1 MNQEKKEMIIS
12 TQIKLTSEGLAEN
25 KISMF
30 RECAISLDVL
40 NAGGYTEDYKQYKR
54 VTHEIIGC
62 ILREFDSDKF
72 ITITTHY
79 FGVDEPG
86 QYFIIMDKSYMKGL
100 NKQQK
105 ELLQMI
111 FDKPTLTVSKL
122 SEEQYEYFI
131 RTHDQDGRG
140 AQIAQWMNNTTTHI
154 QHAIISVVK
163 HYTME
168 D

>member
-1 MNQEKKEMIIS
+1 MIYYKHSKQHTQKRGSKNESRKKEMIIS

-72 ITITTHY
+72 ITI
-79 FGVDEPG
+79 
-86 QYFIIMDKSYMKGL
+86 
-100 NKQQK
+100 
-105 ELLQMI
+105 
-111 FDKPTLTVSKL
+111 
-122 SEEQYEYFI
+122 
-131 RTHDQDGRG
+131 
-140 AQIAQWMNNTTTHI
+140 NNTLLW
-154 QHAIISVVK
+154 S
-163 HYTME
+163 
-168 D
+168 

>member
-1 MNQEKKEMIIS
+1 MNQEEKEMIIS
-12 TQIKLTSEGLAEN
+12 TRTKLTLEGLAEN

-30 RECAISLDVL
+30 KECVISLDVL
-40 NAGGYTEDYKQYKR
+40 RADGYTEDYKHIK
-54 VTHEIIGC
+54 HEIIGC

-79 FGVDEPG
+79 FPVVDDKPK

-100 NKQQK
+100 NTQQK

-131 RTHDQDGRG
+131 RTHDTDGRG
-140 AQIAQWMNNTTTHI
+140 AQIASWMNNTTTHI